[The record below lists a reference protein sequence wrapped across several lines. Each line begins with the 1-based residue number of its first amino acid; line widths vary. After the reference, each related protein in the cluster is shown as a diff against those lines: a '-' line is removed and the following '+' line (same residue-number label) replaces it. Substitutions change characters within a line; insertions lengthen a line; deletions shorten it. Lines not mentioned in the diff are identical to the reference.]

1 MRAAWATAALV
12 ASKGTNGVPESW
24 PVVSNDNKNWSSGP
38 SIGGLLLVWK
48 EAQPIQEMA
57 GAVRTNI
64 AT

>member
-1 MRAAWATAALV
+1 L
-12 ASKGTNGVPESW
+12 GVKAGGSYLPG
-24 PVVSNDNKNWSSGP
+24 KNWSSGP